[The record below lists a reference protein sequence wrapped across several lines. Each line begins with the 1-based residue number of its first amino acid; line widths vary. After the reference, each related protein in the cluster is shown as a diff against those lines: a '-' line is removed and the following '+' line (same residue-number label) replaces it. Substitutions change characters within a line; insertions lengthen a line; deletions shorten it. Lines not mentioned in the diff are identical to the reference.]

1 MLINAIDNR
10 WPYNATKNFVPC
22 FVFFIKIDCPYNV
35 WEMVFI
41 SYTYIHIFIFITG
54 NFLIVIS
61 YRKGNGNGYGFHRF
75 ILDENVNQFTF
86 FFFDKCLFA
95 ICLGTQKVYCLCWQ
109 VFFNFR
115 FFFSSRWI
123 ILLNPCCS
131 NPLMKSLWVEESLW
145 LNIKTINS
153 TKNVA

>member
-1 MLINAIDNR
+1 MTIQCYQKFRFLLCLF
-10 WPYNATKNFVPC
+10 YKNWLSLQC
-22 FVFFIKIDCPYNV
+22 MGNGL
-35 WEMVFI
+35 I

-75 ILDENVNQFTF
+75 ILDENINQFTF
-86 FFFDKCLFA
+86 FFFDKSLFA
-95 ICLGTQKVYCLCWQ
+95 TCLGTQKVYCLSWQ

>member
-1 MLINAIDNR
+1 MTIQCYQNFRSLLCHF
-10 WPYNATKNFVPC
+10 YKNWLSLQC
-22 FVFFIKIDCPYNV
+22 MGNGL
-35 WEMVFI
+35 I

-95 ICLGTQKVYCLCWQ
+95 TCLGTQKVYCLCWQ

-115 FFFSSRWI
+115 VFFSSRWI

>member
-1 MLINAIDNR
+1 MTIQCYQKFRSLLCLF
-10 WPYNATKNFVPC
+10 YKNWLSLQC
-22 FVFFIKIDCPYNV
+22 MRNGL
-35 WEMVFI
+35 I

-95 ICLGTQKVYCLCWQ
+95 TCLGTQKVYCLCWQ

-115 FFFSSRWI
+115 YFFSSRWI

-131 NPLMKSLWVEESLW
+131 NPLMKSLWVEDSLW